1 MKALLLCA
9 FLILGF
15 GTAKAQVVGEI
26 NDGTM
31 ITILRQIESEVLTY
45 RHSEGAMLSAYIVL
59 KGTHT
64 SVGLGIKPTVNPYL
78 VWRPDLITDEVISS
92 QVRDFINNGLKR
104 DPPQRIVKPAY
115 QQLVALLG
123 TLQNARQ

>member
-1 MKALLLCA
+1 MKAFLLCA

-15 GTAKAQVVGEI
+15 GTAKAQVTGDI

-31 ITILRQIESEVLTY
+31 KTILLQIDSEVAQY

-59 KGTHT
+59 RSAHT

-78 VWRPDLITDEVISS
+78 VWRPDLVTDEVIAS
-92 QVRDFINNGLKR
+92 QVRDFIINGLKR
-104 DPPQRIVKPAY
+104 DPPQRIVRPAY
-115 QQLVALLG
+115 EKLVALLA
-123 TLQNARQ
+123 TLQNARF